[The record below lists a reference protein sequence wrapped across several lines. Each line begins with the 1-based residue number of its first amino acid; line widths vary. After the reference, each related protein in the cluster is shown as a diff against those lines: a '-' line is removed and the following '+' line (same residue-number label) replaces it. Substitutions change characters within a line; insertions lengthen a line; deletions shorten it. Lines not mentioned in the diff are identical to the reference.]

1 MNDDIVTQIND
12 NRMMLEALKSSQ
24 RTSLDS
30 FGAYVYNDVIY
41 LPSIN
46 NAGQVCSA
54 VVTFKADNSNSS
66 CLNVSATMEPEA
78 DPLVLEYYGIGGRN
92 NGPAMRREPSSQ
104 SGLVRFISGANLA
117 SAGARV
123 KVQVLS
129 AEPGSITVEVVQHS

>member
-12 NRMMLEALKSSQ
+12 NRMMLEALKAGQ

-30 FGAYVYNDVIY
+30 FGAYVYNDVVY

-46 NAGQVCSA
+46 NAGQVCSV
-54 VVTFKADNSNSS
+54 VVTFKADNSNSN
-66 CLNVSATMEPEA
+66 CLNVNATLEPEV
-78 DPLVLEYYGIGGRN
+78 DPLGLEYYGIGGRN
-92 NGPAMRREPSSQ
+92 NGPVMRREPSSQ
-104 SGLVRFISGANLA
+104 SGLMRFISGANLA

-129 AEPGSITVEVVQHS
+129 AELGSITVEVVQHS

>member
-12 NRMMLEALKSSQ
+12 NRMMLEALKAGQ

-30 FGAYVYNDVIY
+30 FGAYVYNDVVY

-46 NAGQVCSA
+46 NAGQVCSV
-54 VVTFKADNSNSS
+54 VVTFKADSSNSS
-66 CLNVSATMEPEA
+66 CLNVSATMEPEV
-78 DPLVLEYYGIGGRN
+78 DPLGAEYYMVGGRN
-92 NGPAMRREPSSQ
+92 NGPATRREPSSQ

-123 KVQVLS
+123 EVQVLS

>member
-1 MNDDIVTQIND
+1 MNDDIITQVND
-12 NRMMLEALKSSQ
+12 NRTMLEALKASQ
-24 RTSLDS
+24 RTSLGS
-30 FGAYVYNDVIY
+30 FGAYVYNDVVY

-66 CLNVSATMEPEA
+66 CLNVSATVEPEV
-78 DPLVLEYYGIGGRN
+78 DPLALEYYGIGGRN

-104 SGLVRFISGANLA
+104 PGLVRFISGANLA

>member
-12 NRMMLEALKSSQ
+12 NRMMLEALKADQ

-30 FGAYVYNDVIY
+30 FGAYVYNDVVY

-46 NAGQVCSA
+46 NAGQVCSV

-66 CLNVSATMEPEA
+66 CLNVSATLEPEV
-78 DPLVLEYYGIGGRN
+78 DPLGLEYYGIGGRN
-92 NGPAMRREPSSQ
+92 NGPVMRREPSSQ

-117 SAGARV
+117 SASARV